1 LPTPSFT
8 DQTITSTWIRTRNFN
23 AAPDRTVAANNAS
36 SYSVR
41 SGGTGL
47 NPTSWLTINSSGQLS
62 GLPTGLGLYTF
73 VVRASNAD
81 NSRDSSTLSLTINPP
96 GNRSNG
102 TNMATDLVIGKRY
115 NGTQWIDLT
124 VFKRYN
130 GTAWTDI
137 TN

>member
-1 LPTPSFT
+1 M
-8 DQTITSTWIRTRNFN
+8 TRNFN
-23 AAPDRTVAANNAS
+23 AAPDRTVAASNTS
-36 SYSVR
+36 SYSLR
-41 SGGTGL
+41 TGGTGL
-47 NPTSWLTINSSGQLS
+47 DPRSWLTINNSGQLS

-73 VVRASNAD
+73 VVRASNTD
-81 NSRDSSTLSLTINPP
+81 NSRDSSILSLTINPP

-115 NGTQWIDLT
+115 NGTQWINLT

>member
-1 LPTPSFT
+1 M
-8 DQTITSTWIRTRNFN
+8 TRNFN
-23 AAPDRTVAANNAS
+23 AAPDRTVAASNTS
-36 SYSVR
+36 SYSLR
-41 SGGTGL
+41 AGGTGL
-47 NPTSWLTINSSGQLS
+47 DPRSWLTINNSGQLS

-73 VVRASNAD
+73 VVRASNA
-81 NSRDSSTLSLTINPP
+81 NNTRDSSVLNLTINPP

-115 NGTQWIDLT
+115 NGTQWINLT

-130 GTAWTDI
+130 GTSWTDI